1 MSSISHEFHTLF
13 GHLPEVTSEAPG
25 RVNLIGE
32 HIDYSEGFVLPFAIA
47 NRTHA
52 AISRSTDGL
61 VRISSHQRRNNI
73 FSISI
78 SDVKPGS
85 KGDWEKYVL
94 GVIWSLG
101 VTEGLNILVDGNVP
115 AGAGLS
121 SSAALE
127 CAVAVGLNALLG
139 LGLSDKELARA
150 TQRAENDYVGMP
162 CGIMDQSVSIMGK
175 AGSALLLDCR
185 DLSTE
190 SIPFNVADAGL
201 ELLIID
207 TQAHHALVD
216 GGYAERRASCES
228 AAAKL
233 GVNSMRDLT
242 MEQLLAGK
250 DKLSEVEFIRA
261 RHAVTEISRVLATVE
276 ALKSGEFKEVGAL
289 INQSHNSLRDDYAVS
304 CPELDVAVEAAR
316 SAGALGSRMVG
327 GGFGGSA
334 IALLR
339 VEDLDTAR
347 TAIAG
352 HAPRAALSADVP
364 ETPAQRCRRPAIRK
378 TAAGATAGRRRA
390 AAAA

>member
-1 MSSISHEFHTLF
+1 MSSISHEFHSLY
-13 GHLPEVTSEAPG
+13 GQLPEVVSEAPG

-52 AISRSTDGL
+52 AISRSSDGL

-78 SDVKPGS
+78 SDVNPGG

-150 TQRAENDYVGMP
+150 TQRAENEYVGMP
-162 CGIMDQSVSIMGK
+162 CGIMDQSVSIMGQ

-190 SIPFNVADAGL
+190 SIPFSVADAGL

-207 TQAHHALVD
+207 TQAHHALID

-228 AAAKL
+228 AATKL

-250 DKLSEVEFIRA
+250 DKLSQVEFIRA
-261 RHAVTEISRVLATVE
+261 RHAVSEISRVLATVE
-276 ALKSGEFKEVGAL
+276 ALKGEDFEEVGRL

-347 TAIAG
+347 TAIAEAFTEKG
-352 HAPRAALSADVP
+352 FKKPRFFTSLPS
-364 ETPAQRCRRPAIRK
+364 
-378 TAAGATAGRRRA
+378 AGASSKLL
-390 AAAA
+390 

>member
-1 MSSISHEFHTLF
+1 MSAISHEFQTLF

-52 AISRSTDGL
+52 AISRSSDGL
-61 VRISSHQRRNNI
+61 VRISSYQRRNNI

-101 VTEGLNILVDGNVP
+101 ITEGLDILVDGNVP

-127 CAVAVGLNALLG
+127 CAVAVGLNTLLG

-150 TQRAENDYVGMP
+150 TQRAENEYVGVP
-162 CGIMDQSVSIMGK
+162 CGIMDQSVSIMGQ

-190 SIPFNVADAGL
+190 SIPFSVADAGL

-207 TQAHHALVD
+207 TQAHHALID

-233 GVNSMRDLT
+233 GVKSMRDLT

-261 RHAVTEISRVLATVE
+261 RHAVTEISRVLSTVE
-276 ALKSGEFKEVGAL
+276 ALKGRDFKEVGAL

-339 VEDLDTAR
+339 VEDLDKAR
-347 TAIAG
+347 TAVADAFSQHG
-352 HAPRAALSADVP
+352 FKKPRFFTSLPS
-364 ETPAQRCRRPAIRK
+364 
-378 TAAGATAGRRRA
+378 AGASSKLL
-390 AAAA
+390 

>member
-1 MSSISHEFHTLF
+1 MSAISHEFQTLF
-13 GHLPEVTSEAPG
+13 GHLPDVTSEAPG

-52 AISRSTDGL
+52 AISRSSDGL
-61 VRISSHQRRNNI
+61 VRIASHQRRNNI

-78 SDVKPGS
+78 SDIKPGS

-94 GVIWSLG
+94 GVIWALG

-127 CAVAVGLNALLG
+127 CAVAVGLNTLLN

-216 GGYAERRASCES
+216 GGYAERRAACES
-228 AAAKL
+228 AAKKL

-242 MEQLLAGK
+242 MEQLIANR

-261 RHAVTEISRVLATVE
+261 RHAVSEISRVLSTVD
-276 ALKSGEFKEVGAL
+276 ALKRTEFKEVGAL

-339 VEDLDTAR
+339 VEDLESAR
-347 TAIAG
+347 QAISEAFAREG
-352 HAPRAALSADVP
+352 FKKPRFFTSLPS
-364 ETPAQRCRRPAIRK
+364 
-378 TAAGATAGRRRA
+378 AGASASLTTKPQ
-390 AAAA
+390 

>member
-1 MSSISHEFHTLF
+1 MSAISHEFHTLF

-52 AISRSTDGL
+52 AISRSADGL

-127 CAVAVGLNALLG
+127 CAVAVGLNALLD

-150 TQRAENDYVGMP
+150 TQRAENYYVGMP
-162 CGIMDQSVSIMGK
+162 CGIMDQSISIMGQ

-250 DKLSEVEFIRA
+250 DNLSEVEFIRA

-276 ALKSGEFKEVGAL
+276 ALKSGDFNEVGRL

-304 CPELDVAVEAAR
+304 CPELDLVVEAAR

-339 VEDLDTAR
+339 VEDLDSAR

-352 HAPRAALSADVP
+352 AFTIKGFKKPRFFTSLPS
-364 ETPAQRCRRPAIRK
+364 
-378 TAAGATAGRRRA
+378 AGASASLTTKLQ
-390 AAAA
+390 

>member
-1 MSSISHEFHTLF
+1 MSSISHEFQTLF

-32 HIDYSEGFVLPFAIA
+32 HIDYSEGYVLPFAIA

-52 AISRSTDGL
+52 AISRSSDGL
-61 VRISSHQRRNNI
+61 VRISSHQRKENI

-78 SDVKPGS
+78 SEVKPGS

-101 VTEGLNILVDGNVP
+101 ITEGLNILVDGNVP

-162 CGIMDQSVSIMGK
+162 CGIMDQSVSIMGR

-190 SIPFNVADAGL
+190 SIPFSVADAGL

-216 GGYAERRASCES
+216 GGYAERRAACES
-228 AAAKL
+228 AASKL
-233 GVNSMRDLT
+233 GVKSMRDLT
-242 MEQLLAGK
+242 LEELMAGK

-261 RHAVTEISRVLATVE
+261 RHAVTEISRVLSTVE
-276 ALKSGEFKEVGAL
+276 ALKIGDFKEVGAL

-304 CPELDVAVEAAR
+304 CPELDVAVEASR
-316 SAGALGSRMVG
+316 GAGALGSRMVG

-339 VEDLDTAR
+339 VEDVEKAR
-347 TAIAG
+347 TAITDAFSKDG
-352 HAPRAALSADVP
+352 FKKPRFFTSLPS
-364 ETPAQRCRRPAIRK
+364 
-378 TAAGATAGRRRA
+378 AGASALLSSKLQ
-390 AAAA
+390 

>member
-1 MSSISHEFHTLF
+1 MSSISHEFQTLF

-32 HIDYSEGFVLPFAIA
+32 HIDYSEGYVLPFAIA

-52 AISRSTDGL
+52 AISRSSDGL
-61 VRISSHQRRNNI
+61 VRISSHQRRNSI
-73 FSISI
+73 FSISV

-162 CGIMDQSVSIMGK
+162 CGIMDQSVSIMGR

-190 SIPFNVADAGL
+190 SIPFSVADAGL

-216 GGYAERRASCES
+216 GGYAERRAACES
-228 AAAKL
+228 AASKL
-233 GVNSMRDLT
+233 GVKSMRDLT
-242 MEQLLAGK
+242 LEELLAGK
-250 DKLSEVEFIRA
+250 DKLSEVELMRA
-261 RHAVTEISRVLATVE
+261 RHAVTEISRVLSTVE
-276 ALKSGEFKEVGAL
+276 ALKSGDFKEVGEL

-304 CPELDVAVEAAR
+304 CPELDLAVEAAR
-316 SAGALGSRMVG
+316 GAGALGSRMVG

-339 VEDLDTAR
+339 VEDLDKAR
-347 TAIAG
+347 TAITEAFSNEG
-352 HAPRAALSADVP
+352 FKKPRFFTSLPS
-364 ETPAQRCRRPAIRK
+364 
-378 TAAGATAGRRRA
+378 AGASASISTRLR
-390 AAAA
+390 

>member
-1 MSSISHEFHTLF
+1 MSAISHEFQTLF
-13 GHLPEVTSEAPG
+13 GHLPDVTSEAPG

-32 HIDYSEGFVLPFAIA
+32 HIDYSEGFVLPFAID

-52 AISRSTDGL
+52 AISRSSDGL
-61 VRISSHQRRNNI
+61 VRIASHQRRNNI

-78 SDVKPGS
+78 SDIKPGS

-127 CAVAVGLNALLG
+127 CAVAVGLNTLLN
-139 LGLSDKELARA
+139 LCLSDKELARA

-216 GGYAERRASCES
+216 GGYAERRAACES
-228 AAAKL
+228 AAKKL

-242 MEQLLAGK
+242 MEQLIANR

-261 RHAVTEISRVLATVE
+261 RHAVSEISRVLSTVD
-276 ALKSGEFKEVGAL
+276 ALKRTEFKEVGAL

-316 SAGALGSRMVG
+316 SAGALGARMVG

-339 VEDLDTAR
+339 VEDVDKAR
-347 TAIAG
+347 TEISEAFSNQG
-352 HAPRAALSADVP
+352 FKKPRFFTSLPS
-364 ETPAQRCRRPAIRK
+364 
-378 TAAGATAGRRRA
+378 AGASALLTTKLQ
-390 AAAA
+390 

>member
-1 MSSISHEFHTLF
+1 MSSISHEFQTLF

-32 HIDYSEGFVLPFAIA
+32 HIDYSEGFVLPFAIE

-52 AISRSTDGL
+52 AISRSSDGL
-61 VRISSHQRRNNI
+61 VRISSHQRKNNI

-78 SDVKPGS
+78 SDVEPGS

-101 VTEGLNILVDGNVP
+101 VKEGLNILVDGNVP

-127 CAVAVGLNALLG
+127 CAVAVGLNALLD

-190 SIPFNVADAGL
+190 SIPFNVAGAGL

-216 GGYAERRASCES
+216 GGYAERRAACES
-228 AAAKL
+228 AAQKL
-233 GVNSMRDLT
+233 GVKSMRDLS
-242 MEQLLAGK
+242 MEKLLAGK

-261 RHAVTEISRVLATVE
+261 RHAVSEISRVLSAVE
-276 ALKSGEFKEVGAL
+276 ALKSRDFKEVGTL

-316 SAGALGSRMVG
+316 SAGALGARMVG

-339 VEDLDTAR
+339 VEDVVKAR
-347 TAIAG
+347 TAIAEAFSNQG
-352 HAPRAALSADVP
+352 FKKPRFFTSLPS
-364 ETPAQRCRRPAIRK
+364 
-378 TAAGATAGRRRA
+378 AGASASLVTKLQ
-390 AAAA
+390 

>member
-1 MSSISHEFHTLF
+1 MSAITHEFQTLF
-13 GHLPEVTSEAPG
+13 GHIPDVTSEAPG

-32 HIDYSEGFVLPFAIA
+32 HIDYSEGFVLPFAID

-52 AISRSTDGL
+52 AISRSSDGL
-61 VRISSHQRRNNI
+61 VRIASHQRRNNI

-78 SDVKPGS
+78 SDIKPGS

-127 CAVAVGLNALLG
+127 CAVAVGLNALLD

-216 GGYAERRASCES
+216 GGYAERRAACES
-228 AAAKL
+228 AAQKL

-242 MEQLLAGK
+242 LEQLLANK
-250 DKLSEVEFIRA
+250 EKLSEVEFIRA
-261 RHAVTEISRVLATVE
+261 RHAVSEISRVLSTVD
-276 ALKSGEFKEVGAL
+276 ALKRTEFQEVGAL

-316 SAGALGSRMVG
+316 SAGALGARMVG

-339 VEDLDTAR
+339 VEDVDKAR
-347 TAIAG
+347 TAIAEAFSNQG
-352 HAPRAALSADVP
+352 FKKPRFFTSLPS
-364 ETPAQRCRRPAIRK
+364 
-378 TAAGATAGRRRA
+378 AGASALLTTKLQ
-390 AAAA
+390 

>member
-1 MSSISHEFHTLF
+1 MSSISHEFQTLF

-52 AISRSTDGL
+52 AISRSSDGL
-61 VRISSHQRRNNI
+61 VRVSSHQRRNNI

-101 VTEGLNILVDGNVP
+101 ITEGLNILVDGNVP

-121 SSAALE
+121 SSASLE
-127 CAVAVGLNALLG
+127 CAVAAGLNTLLN

-150 TQRAENDYVGMP
+150 TQRAENEYVGMP

-190 SIPFNVADAGL
+190 SIPFSVADAGL

-228 AAAKL
+228 AAVKL
-233 GVNSMRDLT
+233 GVKSMRELT
-242 MEQLLAGK
+242 MEHLIAEK
-250 DKLSEVEFIRA
+250 DTLSEVEFIRA
-261 RHAVTEISRVLATVE
+261 RHAVSEISRVLATVE
-276 ALKSGEFKEVGAL
+276 SLKGGDFEEVGAL

-304 CPELDVAVEAAR
+304 CPELDLAVEAAR

-339 VEDLDTAR
+339 VKDVDKAR
-347 TAIAG
+347 TAIAEAFTQRG
-352 HAPRAALSADVP
+352 FKKPRFFTSLPS
-364 ETPAQRCRRPAIRK
+364 
-378 TAAGATAGRRRA
+378 AGASAWLTTKLL
-390 AAAA
+390 

>member
-101 VTEGLNILVDGNVP
+101 VTEGQNILVDGNVP

-185 DLSTE
+185 DLSTK

-207 TQAHHALVD
+207 TQAHHALID

-347 TAIAG
+347 TAIAESFTING
-352 HAPRAALSADVP
+352 FKKPRFFTSLPS
-364 ETPAQRCRRPAIRK
+364 
-378 TAAGATAGRRRA
+378 AGASASLTTKLQ
-390 AAAA
+390 

>member
-1 MSSISHEFHTLF
+1 MSAISHEFQTLF
-13 GHLPEVTSEAPG
+13 GHLPDVTSEAPG

-32 HIDYSEGFVLPFAIA
+32 HIDYSEGFVLPFAID

-52 AISRSTDGL
+52 AISRSSDGL
-61 VRISSHQRRNNI
+61 VRIASHQRRNNI

-78 SDVKPGS
+78 SDIKPGS

-127 CAVAVGLNALLG
+127 CAVAVGLNTLLN

-216 GGYAERRASCES
+216 GGYAERRAACES
-228 AAAKL
+228 AAKKL

-242 MEQLLAGK
+242 MEQLIANR

-261 RHAVTEISRVLATVE
+261 RHAVSEISRVLSTVD
-276 ALKSGEFKEVGAL
+276 ALKRTEFQEVGAL

-316 SAGALGSRMVG
+316 SAGALGARMVG

-339 VEDLDTAR
+339 VEDVDKAR
-347 TAIAG
+347 TEISEAFSNQG
-352 HAPRAALSADVP
+352 FKKPRFFTSLPS
-364 ETPAQRCRRPAIRK
+364 
-378 TAAGATAGRRRA
+378 AGASALLTTKLQ
-390 AAAA
+390 

>member
-1 MSSISHEFHTLF
+1 MSAISHEFQTLF
-13 GHLPEVTSEAPG
+13 GHLPDVTSEAPG

-52 AISRSTDGL
+52 AISRSSDGL
-61 VRISSHQRRNNI
+61 VRIASHQRRNNI

-78 SDVKPGS
+78 SDIKPGS

-127 CAVAVGLNALLG
+127 CAVAVGLNTLLN

-216 GGYAERRASCES
+216 GGYAERRAACES
-228 AAAKL
+228 AAKKL

-242 MEQLLAGK
+242 MEQLIANR

-261 RHAVTEISRVLATVE
+261 RHAVSEISRVLSTVD
-276 ALKSGEFKEVGAL
+276 ALKRTEFKEVGAL

-316 SAGALGSRMVG
+316 SAGALGARMVG

-339 VEDLDTAR
+339 VEDVDKAR
-347 TAIAG
+347 TEISEAFSNQG
-352 HAPRAALSADVP
+352 FKKPRFFTSLPS
-364 ETPAQRCRRPAIRK
+364 
-378 TAAGATAGRRRA
+378 AGASALVTTKLQ
-390 AAAA
+390 

>member
-1 MSSISHEFHTLF
+1 MSSISQEFQILF

-32 HIDYSEGFVLPFAIA
+32 HIDYSEGFVLPFAIS
-47 NRTHA
+47 NRTYA
-52 AISRSTDGL
+52 AISRSSDGL
-61 VRISSHQRRNNI
+61 VRISSYQRKNQI

-78 SDVKPGS
+78 TDVQPGS

-127 CAVAVGLNALLG
+127 CAVAVGLNALLKLG
-139 LGLSDKELARA
+139 LGDKDLARA
-150 TQRAENDYVGMP
+150 TQRAENDYVGVP
-162 CGIMDQSVSIMGK
+162 CGIMDQSVSIMGR

-190 SIPFNVADAGL
+190 LIPFSVADAGL

-233 GVNSMRDLT
+233 GVKSMRDLT
-242 MEQLLAGK
+242 MEALLEGR
-250 DKLSEVEFIRA
+250 DKLSEIEFKRA
-261 RHAVTEISRVLATVE
+261 RHAVSEIARVLSTVD
-276 ALKSGEFKEVGAL
+276 ALKSGNFTEVGKY
-289 INQSHNSLRDDYAVS
+289 INESHLSLRDDYAVS
-304 CPELDVAVEAAR
+304 CPELDVAVDASL

-334 IALLR
+334 IALVR
-339 VEDLDTAR
+339 VEDVETVRNAVSDAFSKN
-347 TAIAG
+347 G
-352 HAPRAALSADVP
+352 FKKPRFFTSLPS
-364 ETPAQRCRRPAIRK
+364 
-378 TAAGATAGRRRA
+378 AGASSKLL
-390 AAAA
+390 

>member
-1 MSSISHEFHTLF
+1 MSSISHEFQTLF

-52 AISRSTDGL
+52 AISRSSDGL
-61 VRISSHQRRNNI
+61 VRVSSHQRRNNI

-101 VTEGLNILVDGNVP
+101 ITEGLNILVDGNVP

-121 SSAALE
+121 SSASLE
-127 CAVAVGLNALLG
+127 CAVAVGLNTLLN

-150 TQRAENDYVGMP
+150 TQRAENEYVGMP

-190 SIPFNVADAGL
+190 SIPFSVADAGL

-228 AAAKL
+228 AAVKL
-233 GVNSMRDLT
+233 GVKSMRELT
-242 MEQLLAGK
+242 MEHLLAEK

-261 RHAVTEISRVLATVE
+261 RHAVSEISRVLATVE
-276 ALKSGEFKEVGAL
+276 SLKGGDFEEVGAL

-304 CPELDVAVEAAR
+304 CPELDLAVEAAR

-339 VEDLDTAR
+339 VKDVDKAR
-347 TAIAG
+347 TAIAEAFTQRG
-352 HAPRAALSADVP
+352 FKKPRFFTSLPS
-364 ETPAQRCRRPAIRK
+364 
-378 TAAGATAGRRRA
+378 AGASAWLTTKLL
-390 AAAA
+390 

>member
-1 MSSISHEFHTLF
+1 MSSISHEFQTLF

-32 HIDYSEGFVLPFAIA
+32 HIDYSEGYVLPFAIA

-52 AISRSTDGL
+52 AISRSSDGL
-61 VRISSHQRRNNI
+61 VRISSHQRRNSI
-73 FSISI
+73 FSISV

-150 TQRAENDYVGMP
+150 TQRAENEYVGMP
-162 CGIMDQSVSIMGK
+162 CGIMDQSVSIMGR

-190 SIPFNVADAGL
+190 SIPFSVADAGL

-216 GGYAERRASCES
+216 GGYAERRAACES
-228 AAAKL
+228 AASKL
-233 GVNSMRDLT
+233 GVKSMRDLT
-242 MEQLLAGK
+242 LEELLAGK
-250 DKLSEVEFIRA
+250 DKLSEVELMRA
-261 RHAVTEISRVLATVE
+261 RHAVTEISRVLSTVE
-276 ALKSGEFKEVGAL
+276 ALKSGDFKEVGGL

-304 CPELDVAVEAAR
+304 CPELDLAVDVAR

-339 VEDLDTAR
+339 VEDVDNAR
-347 TAIAG
+347 TAITEAFSKEG
-352 HAPRAALSADVP
+352 FKKPRFFTSLPS
-364 ETPAQRCRRPAIRK
+364 
-378 TAAGATAGRRRA
+378 AGASASVTTKLR
-390 AAAA
+390 

>member
-1 MSSISHEFHTLF
+1 MSSISHEFQTLF

-32 HIDYSEGFVLPFAIA
+32 HIDYSEGFVLPFAIE

-52 AISRSTDGL
+52 AISRSSDGL

-78 SDVKPGS
+78 TDVKPGS

-101 VTEGLNILVDGNVP
+101 VKEGLNILVDGNVP

-127 CAVAVGLNALLG
+127 CAVAVGLNALLN

-150 TQRAENDYVGMP
+150 TQSAENDYVGMP

-190 SIPFNVADAGL
+190 SIPFSVADAGL

-216 GGYAERRASCES
+216 GGYAERRAACES
-228 AAAKL
+228 AAQKL
-233 GVNSMRDLT
+233 GVKSMRDLS

-261 RHAVTEISRVLATVE
+261 RHAVSEISRVLSTVD
-276 ALKSGEFKEVGAL
+276 ALKRTEFQEVGAL

-316 SAGALGSRMVG
+316 NAGALGARMVG

-339 VEDLDTAR
+339 VEDVDKAR
-347 TAIAG
+347 TAIAEAFSNQG
-352 HAPRAALSADVP
+352 FKKPRFFTSLPS
-364 ETPAQRCRRPAIRK
+364 
-378 TAAGATAGRRRA
+378 AGASASLVTKLQ
-390 AAAA
+390 

>member
-347 TAIAG
+347 TAIAESFTING
-352 HAPRAALSADVP
+352 FKKPRFFTSLPS
-364 ETPAQRCRRPAIRK
+364 
-378 TAAGATAGRRRA
+378 AGASASLTTKLQ
-390 AAAA
+390 

>member
-1 MSSISHEFHTLF
+1 MSSISHEFQTLF

-52 AISRSTDGL
+52 AISRSSDGL

-190 SIPFNVADAGL
+190 SIPFSVADAGL

-216 GGYAERRASCES
+216 GGYAERRAACES
-228 AAAKL
+228 AASKL
-233 GVNSMRDLT
+233 GVKSMRDLT
-242 MEQLLAGK
+242 QDELMAGK
-250 DKLSEVEFIRA
+250 DKLGEVEFFRA
-261 RHAVTEISRVLATVE
+261 RHAVSEISRVLSTVQ
-276 ALKSGEFKEVGAL
+276 ALKNGDFKEVGAL

-304 CPELDVAVEAAR
+304 CPELDIAVEAAR
-316 SAGALGSRMVG
+316 SAGALGARMVG

-339 VEDLDTAR
+339 VEDLDRAR
-347 TAIAG
+347 SAITEAFSKEG
-352 HAPRAALSADVP
+352 FKKPRFFTSLPSASASALLSSKL
-364 ETPAQRCRRPAIRK
+364 Q
-378 TAAGATAGRRRA
+378 
-390 AAAA
+390 

>member
-162 CGIMDQSVSIMGK
+162 CGIMDQSVSIMGQ

-347 TAIAG
+347 TAIAESFTING
-352 HAPRAALSADVP
+352 FKKPRFFTSLPS
-364 ETPAQRCRRPAIRK
+364 
-378 TAAGATAGRRRA
+378 AGASASLTTKLQ
-390 AAAA
+390 

>member
-32 HIDYSEGFVLPFAIA
+32 HIDYSEGLVLPFAIA

-73 FSISI
+73 FSISV

-162 CGIMDQSVSIMGK
+162 CGIMDQSVSIMGQ

-228 AAAKL
+228 AASKL

-347 TAIAG
+347 TAIAEAFTAKG
-352 HAPRAALSADVP
+352 FKKPRFFTSLPS
-364 ETPAQRCRRPAIRK
+364 
-378 TAAGATAGRRRA
+378 AGASASLTTKLQ
-390 AAAA
+390 

>member
-1 MSSISHEFHTLF
+1 MSSISHEFHSLY
-13 GHLPEVTSEAPG
+13 GQLPEVVSEAPG

-52 AISRSTDGL
+52 AISRSSDGL

-78 SDVKPGS
+78 SDVNPGG

-150 TQRAENDYVGMP
+150 TQRAENEYVGMP
-162 CGIMDQSVSIMGK
+162 CGIMDQSVSIMGQ

-190 SIPFNVADAGL
+190 SIPFSVADAGL

-207 TQAHHALVD
+207 TQAHHALID

-233 GVNSMRDLT
+233 VVKSMRDLT

-250 DKLSEVEFIRA
+250 DKLSQVEFIRA

-276 ALKSGEFKEVGAL
+276 ALKGREFKEVGAL

-316 SAGALGSRMVG
+316 NAGALGSRMVG

-339 VEDLDTAR
+339 VEDLDKAR
-347 TAIAG
+347 TAVADAFSQHG
-352 HAPRAALSADVP
+352 FKKPRFFTSLPS
-364 ETPAQRCRRPAIRK
+364 
-378 TAAGATAGRRRA
+378 AGASSKLL
-390 AAAA
+390 

>member
-1 MSSISHEFHTLF
+1 
-13 GHLPEVTSEAPG
+13 
-25 RVNLIGE
+25 LIGE

-52 AISRSTDGL
+52 AISRSSDGL
-61 VRISSHQRRNNI
+61 VRISSHQLRNNI

-162 CGIMDQSVSIMGK
+162 CGIMDQSVSIMGQ

-190 SIPFNVADAGL
+190 SIPFSVADAGL

-207 TQAHHALVD
+207 TQAHHALID

-233 GVNSMRDLT
+233 VVKSMRDLT

-250 DKLSEVEFIRA
+250 DKLSQVEFIRA

-276 ALKSGEFKEVGAL
+276 ALKGREFKEVGAL
-289 INQSHNSLRDDYAVS
+289 INQSHDSLRDDYAVS

-316 SAGALGSRMVG
+316 NAGALGSRMVG

-339 VEDLDTAR
+339 VEDLDKAR
-347 TAIAG
+347 TAVADAFSQHG
-352 HAPRAALSADVP
+352 FKKPRFFTSLPS
-364 ETPAQRCRRPAIRK
+364 
-378 TAAGATAGRRRA
+378 AGASSKLL
-390 AAAA
+390 